1 MQIKFSSEN
10 GKLEKEFN
18 NLKVTNLK
26 ISVKL
31 LQSTS
36 LKFVE
41 DRCKLLQPI
50 HKNITW
56 RRCGNNYM
64 TLRYKGFTYTLF
76 KKSVKKDRPQHCNI
90 TRIRSKE
97 DIPDAIGHLFVLVNQ
112 PPVWLDHT
120 IDNISCSANAN
131 QEIDIVGIYM
141 NELKT
146 ACVYDPLVFP
156 ALRIYCPK
164 RLIEKSKKIC
174 SLVYRSGSI
183 ILVGGRCLQEIKN
196 FFLWVLKIT
205 RKYPRLTRKYP
216 RL

>member
-1 MQIKFSSEN
+1 M
-10 GKLEKEFN
+10 EKEDYKF
-18 NLKVTNLK
+18 KVTNLK

-31 LQSTS
+31 LQSVR

-50 HKNITW
+50 HKNISW
-56 RRCGNNYM
+56 KRYEGNNFM
-64 TLRYKGFTYTLF
+64 TLRYKKFTYTLF
-76 KKSVKKDRPQHCNI
+76 KKSDKKDRPQHCNI

-183 ILVGGRCLQEIKN
+183 ILVGGRCLKEIKN
-196 FFLWVLKIT
+196 FFLWLLEIA
-205 RKYPRLTRKYP
+205 RKYPRKPSFTRQLTSRRRKEGP
-216 RL
+216 

>member
-1 MQIKFSSEN
+1 M
-10 GKLEKEFN
+10 EKEDYKF
-18 NLKVTNLK
+18 KATNFK

-56 RRCGNNYM
+56 RRCGNNFM
-64 TLRYKGFTYTLF
+64 TLRYKKFTYTLF
-76 KKSVKKDRPQHCNI
+76 KKGVKKGRPQHCNI
-90 TRIRSKE
+90 TRIKSKE
-97 DIPDAIGHLFVLVNQ
+97 DIPDAIGHLFVIVNQ
-112 PPVWLDHT
+112 PPVWLDYE

-131 QEIDIVGIYM
+131 QEIDIAEIYM
-141 NELKT
+141 NELET
-146 ACVYDPLVFP
+146 ACVYNPLVFP

-196 FFLWVLKIT
+196 FFLWLLKIT
-205 RKYPRLTRKYP
+205 RKYPRLTGST
-216 RL
+216 LENF

>member
-1 MQIKFSSEN
+1 
-10 GKLEKEFN
+10 
-18 NLKVTNLK
+18 
-26 ISVKL
+26 
-31 LQSTS
+31 
-36 LKFVE
+36 
-41 DRCKLLQPI
+41 
-50 HKNITW
+50 
-56 RRCGNNYM
+56 M
-64 TLRYKGFTYTLF
+64 TLRYKEFTYTLF
-76 KKSVKKDRPQHCNI
+76 KKSVKKGRLQHCNI

-112 PPVWLDHT
+112 PPVWLDYT

>member
-1 MQIKFSSEN
+1 M
-10 GKLEKEFN
+10 EKEDYKF
-18 NLKVTNLK
+18 KVTNLK

-50 HKNITW
+50 HKNISW
-56 RRCGNNYM
+56 KRNGGNNFM
-64 TLRYKGFTYTLF
+64 TLRYKKFTYTLF

-97 DIPDAIGHLFVLVNQ
+97 DIPEAIGHLFFLVNQ

-120 IDNISCSANAN
+120 IDNISCSANTN

-141 NELKT
+141 NELKI
-146 ACVYDPLVFP
+146 ACDYNPLVFP
-156 ALRIYCPK
+156 ALKIYCP
-164 RLIEKSKKIC
+164 RVLIEKSKKIC
-174 SLVYRSGSI
+174 SLVYRSGAI
-183 ILVGGRCLQEIKN
+183 ILVGGRCIKEIKK

-205 RKYPRLTRKYP
+205 RKYPRL
-216 RL
+216 